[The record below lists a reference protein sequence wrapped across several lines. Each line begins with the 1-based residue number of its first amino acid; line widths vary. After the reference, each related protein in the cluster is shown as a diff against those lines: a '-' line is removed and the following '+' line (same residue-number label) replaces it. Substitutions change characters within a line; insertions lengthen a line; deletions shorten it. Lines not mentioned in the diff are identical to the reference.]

1 MAGHAAAAGP
11 VPRLPSTMTSIPPAP
26 RRSVWTAIL
35 HGIPRTKPDWCCRHV
50 AAVSAI
56 RSVSPTP
63 TSCTAS
69 TALPGPA
76 FPASGHR
83 VPGTSCTASARTDP
97 SKGPSFA
104 LRWTTL
110 NTCVAQLRLDKA
122 RPKPAESNLAPHSDF
137 QHWARGPNFFFFFSS
152 SCASLHYYQTYDK
165 IFMLFIFLR
174 VFPHFSVRFSFLLNS
189 GHHRGGQSQNEHN
202 TIPLFSQTIIFSR
215 ACTSEALFALPLFF
229 SSLQPTN
236 VLLAKLFFFL
246 GASIQWPLGHSFF
259 SVAPQN
265 DPRGTQAPPWGI
277 FHLTVGDKIIIYLA
291 VPKFALR
298 I

>member
-1 MAGHAAAAGP
+1 
-11 VPRLPSTMTSIPPAP
+11 
-26 RRSVWTAIL
+26 
-35 HGIPRTKPDWCCRHV
+35 
-50 AAVSAI
+50 
-56 RSVSPTP
+56 
-63 TSCTAS
+63 
-69 TALPGPA
+69 
-76 FPASGHR
+76 
-83 VPGTSCTASARTDP
+83 
-97 SKGPSFA
+97 
-104 LRWTTL
+104 
-110 NTCVAQLRLDKA
+110 
-122 RPKPAESNLAPHSDF
+122 
-137 QHWARGPNFFFFFSS
+137 
-152 SCASLHYYQTYDK
+152 
-165 IFMLFIFLR
+165 MLFIFLR

-277 FHLTVGDKIIIYLA
+277 FHLT
-291 VPKFALR
+291 KFLHNTSLGNLSSSGPILTEKQCTTQKHNKFPSR
-298 I
+298 NNSTSL